1 MRKLMI
7 FIFFILLICS
17 FAFGESSEVSVEV
30 PEFSVSLN
38 GEVINSDHSIYPL
51 FVYKELTYFPMTSD
65 FVKGLGLELQ
75 FHESTGIEINKGSVS
90 VFNQEFL
97 SHSIQEKTFKASLV
111 PFPIHINGKL
121 IDNNNEP
128 YPLLFYKD
136 ITYFPMTWRFAH
148 DEFGLDYHFSN
159 TSGLSINGLKESVS
173 LYPKR
178 VVLTVGENTSQVGL
192 TFNLDINESIK
203 VRVYNELL
211 ELVSQSNTYVD
222 SMMNDDKIL
231 YVHKAEIDHL
241 DEATNYYYRIESE
254 TEKSKLYG
262 FKTIDD
268 ETTLAFFGDIQGY
281 KLSQYQ
287 RFYDVFKESRM
298 AREYDIN
305 YIAGDIVDTGDD
317 WSEWSYLEQAMLG
330 ELSKNIMVTSI
341 GNHDVKSS
349 DEFYTKTF
357 NYPENGIDGLEER
370 NFYFD
375 LPYAR
380 VAVLDTESVSRYDAQ
395 SKWLQEIMSDTDK
408 FKLVMMHRSAYPMM
422 YDEIHIRNLSKTFDE
437 ADIDL
442 VLSGHDHIYNRTTMA
457 DGIKVQ
463 PSDGV
468 TYIVG
473 GSGSGSKFYT
483 EQGNRYW
490 KEVIYDDNN
499 PVYTVINI
507 KKEIIEI
514 ESYALVDDK
523 SVLID
528 LLIIKK

>member
-1 MRKLMI
+1 MRKFMI
-7 FIFFILLICS
+7 FIFFIILICNLT
-17 FAFGESSEVSVEV
+17 FGENSEVSVEV
-30 PEFSVSLN
+30 PEFNVSLN
-38 GEVINSDHSIYPL
+38 GEVIDSDHSIYPI
-51 FVYKELTYFPMTSD
+51 FVYKDLTYFPMTSD
-65 FVKGLGLELQ
+65 FVKGLGLKLHFAEN
-75 FHESTGIEINKGSVS
+75 TGIEINKGSVS
-90 VFNQEFL
+90 AFNQEFL
-97 SHSIQEKTFKASLV
+97 SHSIQDKTFEASLV
-111 PFPIHINGKL
+111 PFSIHINGKL

-148 DEFGLDYHFSN
+148 DEFGLEYQFSN
-159 TSGLSINGLKESVS
+159 TSGLAINGLKGSVS

-178 VVLTVGENTSQVGL
+178 VVLTVGEDTSQVGL
-192 TFNLDINESIK
+192 TFNLDIDESIQ
-203 VRVYNELL
+203 VRVYNESL

-222 SMMNDDKIL
+222 SMMVDDKIL

-241 DEATNYYYRIESE
+241 DDGTNYYYRIESE
-254 TEKSKLYG
+254 TEKSKLHG
-262 FKTIDD
+262 FKTIDH

-287 RFYDVFKESRM
+287 RFYDVFKESRTD
-298 AREYDIN
+298 REFDIN
-305 YIAGDIVDTGDD
+305 YIAGDIVDNGDD
-317 WSEWSYLEQAMLG
+317 WSEWSYLENAMLG

-341 GNHDVKSS
+341 GNHDVKYS
-349 DEFYTKTF
+349 DEYYTKTF
-357 NYPENGIDGLEER
+357 NYPDNGIDDLSER

-395 SKWLQEIMSDTDK
+395 SKWLKEIMLDTDK

-422 YDEIHIRNLSKTFDE
+422 YDETHIRNLSETFEE

-463 PSDGV
+463 PSEGV

-473 GSGSGSKFYT
+473 GSGSGSKFYA
-483 EQGNRYW
+483 ELGNRYW

-514 ESYALVDDK
+514 EAYAIVDDK
-523 SVLID
+523 SILID
-528 LLIIKK
+528 QLNIRK